1 MKSMEKVSAID
12 RISNRIAWI
21 ILGLFAVVALLAPVI
36 ASDVPFYA
44 TRNDKTYWPLFS
56 ARHWTGNI
64 SDYDRVIFPPVAFKG
79 QGEPKLEERLQP
91 PGTISREGPYVKVHR
106 LGTDR
111 LGRDVAAG
119 LISGCRKSIW
129 IAFLAMAVSAI
140 AGTLLGASAG
150 YWNNHLPLP
159 WAWKIALAGLIVLYA
174 VYLWYFHLI
183 NGWMF
188 FLIGMVILFIV
199 TAGLGRNQKRISFP
213 LDTVILKL
221 IEIFQSIPAL
231 LLLMVITAL
240 VDSPGL
246 LTLALLIS
254 LIRWASFAR
263 FTRAEVIK
271 INARDY
277 ITAARVSGLGTMKIL
292 TRYIMPEAFGPLVV
306 IFAFGISSVILLEST
321 LSFLGIGLP
330 VEEVTWGTM
339 LSQARRYSSAWWLA
353 VFPGLC
359 ILLLVFSL
367 NLIGSQLKE
376 RFVPQ
381 D

>member
-1 MKSMEKVSAID
+1 MKTIKEVSTID
-12 RISNRIAWI
+12 RLISRIAWI
-21 ILGLFAVVALLAPVI
+21 ILGLFVMVALLAPLI
-36 ASDVPFYA
+36 ATDAPVYA
-44 TRNDKTYWPLFS
+44 TRNGKSYWPLFS
-56 ARHWTGNI
+56 GSHWTGRL
-64 SDYDRVIFPPVAFKG
+64 SDYDRVILPPVAFKA
-79 QGEPKLEERLQP
+79 QGEPDLEQRLKP
-91 PGTISREGPYVKVHR
+91 PGTISREGNYEKVHW

-119 LISGCRKSIW
+119 LITGCRKSIW

-150 YWNNHLPLP
+150 YWNNHLPIP
-159 WAWKIALAGLIVLYA
+159 WGWKLVVAGLSVLYA
-174 VYLWYFHLI
+174 IYLWHYRLI
-183 NGWMF
+183 NVWI
-188 FLIGMVILFIV
+188 FLLIIIILLIV
-199 TAGLGRNQKRISFP
+199 FSGLRRDQKMINFP
-213 LDTVILKL
+213 LDHVILKL

-240 VDSPGL
+240 VDSPGV
-246 LTLALLIS
+246 LTIALLIS

-277 ITAARVSGLGTMKIL
+277 ITAARVSGLGTLKIL
-292 TRYIMPEAFGPLVV
+292 SRYILPEAFGPLVV
-306 IFAFGISSVILLEST
+306 VFAFGFSSVILLEST

-376 RFVPQ
+376 RYVPR

>member
-1 MKSMEKVSAID
+1 MRTMEKDSAID
-12 RISNRIAWI
+12 RISIRIAWI
-21 ILGLFAVVALLAPVI
+21 ILSLFVMVALLAPLI
-36 ASDVPFYA
+36 ATDIPVYA
-44 TRNDKTYWPLFS
+44 TRNGQSYWPLFS
-56 ARHWTGNI
+56 GNHWTGSL
-64 SDYDRVIFPPVAFKG
+64 SDYDRVILPPVAFRA
-79 QGEPKLEERLQP
+79 QGEPDLEQRLKP
-91 PGTISREGPYVKVHR
+91 PGTISREGNYEKVHW

-159 WAWKIALAGLIVLYA
+159 WGWKLAVAGLGVLYA
-174 VYLWYFHLI
+174 SYLWHYSLI
-183 NGWMF
+183 NDWV
-188 FLIGMVILFIV
+188 FLLITIIILFIV
-199 TAGLGRNQKRISFP
+199 FTGLLRHQRQISFP
-213 LDTVILKL
+213 LDHVILKL

-240 VDSPGL
+240 VNSPGL
-246 LTLALLIS
+246 LTIALLIS

-277 ITAARVSGLGTMKIL
+277 ITAARVSGLGTLKIL

-306 IFAFGISSVILLEST
+306 VFAFGFSSVILLEST

-376 RFVPQ
+376 RYVPR